1 MERKTMKVLIVDR
14 KENYIKQVVEVLKTI
29 PNISYEAVQS
39 GDDAIEV
46 LFSAMQDGVLFDLVL
61 MDMIMDEMNG
71 EETT

>member
-1 MERKTMKVLIVDR
+1 MKVLIVDR